1 MPSSGKRAIS
11 LDERGVGAVAA
22 APRTRERLWTGQ
34 FVLLLASAVFMYV
47 MTFMLTPTL
56 PLFAQDVG
64 AGTTAAGGVIVAAYT
79 LGSLLPR
86 LVWGRLADSWG
97 RRAVYLLGLV
107 IMTVISPFYPV
118 VSVLP
123 LIIGLRLIQGI
134 GFSGAST
141 SAATAAADLVP
152 SSRRSEGIGYYAL
165 ANTIGMAV
173 GPNLGLALH
182 QSLGSG
188 WLFAASTASG
198 ILALATGLWL
208 RYERTRPRHQPSAAP
223 TPPPAHRRGPGRLIE
238 KSVLPVCVVFL
249 FVVMPYGAIMAYV
262 AAYGLHQHVGDV
274 GLYFTVFA
282 LALLVVRLG
291 VGRITDRYGMTVVFV
306 PGIVV
311 MFAGLLILGWATTL
325 AVFLVSAAL
334 FGLGYG
340 VTLPLLQS
348 AAYAIAPPDR
358 RGVASATVFA
368 TADIAYGLGAVLLGI
383 AIQVLGYPI
392 AFADLAGFVILALVL
407 FFVLL
412 YPKIRHRQRT

>member
-1 MPSSGKRAIS
+1 M
-11 LDERGVGAVAA
+11 
-22 APRTRERLWTGQ
+22 
-34 FVLLLASAVFMYV
+34 
-47 MTFMLTPTL
+47 
-56 PLFAQDVG
+56 
-64 AGTTAAGGVIVAAYT
+64 
-79 LGSLLPR
+79 
-86 LVWGRLADSWG
+86 WGRLADSWG

-383 AIQVLGYPI
+383 AIQVLGYSI
-392 AFADLAGFVILALVL
+392 AFAGLAGFVILALVL